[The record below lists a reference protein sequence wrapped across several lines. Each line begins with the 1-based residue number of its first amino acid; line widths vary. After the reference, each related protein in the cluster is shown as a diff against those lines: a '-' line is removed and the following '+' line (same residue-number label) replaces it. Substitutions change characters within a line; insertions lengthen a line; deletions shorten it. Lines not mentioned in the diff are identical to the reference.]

1 MIARSGIIAKAA
13 WPLILLSAPSL
24 AAPGAEASASGT
36 ATAQVIAPLRLDAV
50 SPLEFGTIAVAPSG
64 GGAIIVAPSGASPT
78 YTGTLQAACGASAL
92 CNAQPAEFA
101 VRGEPGRYYRVEY
114 PAEAMAEL
122 TTLPASALRVTQI
135 TVATDSLAGEGGRGL
150 LSQGGLDGFRIGGT
164 LEVPG
169 GTAAGRYRATLNVV
183 VTYD

>member
-1 MIARSGIIAKAA
+1 M
-13 WPLILLSAPSL
+13 
-24 AAPGAEASASGT
+24 
-36 ATAQVIAPLRLDAV
+36 
-50 SPLEFGTIAVAPSG
+50 
-64 GGAIIVAPSGASPT
+64 
-78 YTGTLQAACGASAL
+78 
-92 CNAQPAEFA
+92 
-101 VRGEPGRYYRVEY
+101 
-114 PAEAMAEL
+114 
-122 TTLPASALRVTQI
+122 TQI

>member
-1 MIARSGIIAKAA
+1 
-13 WPLILLSAPSL
+13 
-24 AAPGAEASASGT
+24 
-36 ATAQVIAPLRLDAV
+36 
-50 SPLEFGTIAVAPSG
+50 
-64 GGAIIVAPSGASPT
+64 
-78 YTGTLQAACGASAL
+78 
-92 CNAQPAEFA
+92 
-101 VRGEPGRYYRVEY
+101 
-114 PAEAMAEL
+114 MAEL